1 MGCTK
6 KVRKTKK
13 SNVFLEGVAPETIM
27 KIEGAAKLISE
38 GKSRAT
44 VIQWMQDEYG
54 IAYDT
59 ARGYYTDAV
68 HYLLPD
74 NDEEFRQNL
83 VKINYERLDKIVQE
97 SMNAGNYRV
106 AREAIAEQNKMCG
119 LHQGISVGIATDKTN
134 DTQQVIIKF
143 D

>member
-1 MGCTK
+1 MSSN
-6 KVRKTKK
+6 KVQKVKK
-13 SNVFLEGVAPETIM
+13 SSKFLEGTAPETMM
-27 KIEGAAKLISE
+27 KVQEAAKMITK

-44 VIQWMQDEYG
+44 IIEHLQTEYG
-54 IAYDT
+54 MAFDT
-59 ARGYYTDAV
+59 ARQYYTDAV
-68 HYLLPD
+68 HYLMPAD
-74 NDEEFRQNL
+74 DEKYRQEL
-83 VKINYERLDKIVQE
+83 VKVNYERLDRIIQE
-97 SMNAGNYRV
+97 SMESGNYRV